1 MFEVTKEM
9 DIAAEIKTRAFR
21 CIELRQ
27 EINEY
32 REQAM
37 LSDDRYMINGR
48 DREMAQYHEVQKL
61 QYEIA
66 ILEEGYIDP
75 ELVAKA
81 KQMYYDFN
89 GGNYDTAGSGVQKSW
104 LALAKKS

>member
-9 DIAAEIKTRAFR
+9 DIAAEIKTRAIR
-21 CIELRQ
+21 CIELRK
-27 EINEY
+27 EINEQ
-32 REQAM
+32 REYAM
-37 LSDDRYMINGR
+37 LSDDRYMINNR
-48 DREMAQYHEVQKL
+48 DRETPQYVELKKL
-61 QYEIA
+61 QSEIT